1 MARRTQSD
9 LQPVTRERIL
19 SVAASLMAERGYRGT
34 NLNDVASALD
44 VTRQALYHHFR
55 NKQAILA
62 SIFHLL
68 FDRLLESAERVEDL
82 PDATRFRSLFSVYI
96 DVILED
102 TAIAAVAVNEYREL
116 LDPDRHAMQKARQR
130 YFELLENSYA
140 AGVAAGTLLDLPPR
154 MAVRVAIGTVNWATR
169 WYRPGGPASP
179 GRARGYI
186 EQIVFAGIERSPSA

>member
-1 MARRTQSD
+1 MARRTEDD

-19 SVAASLMAERGYRGT
+19 TVAAALMAQRGYRGT
-34 NLNDVASALD
+34 NLNDVAGALD

-55 NKQAILA
+55 NKQAILS

-68 FDRLLESAERVEDL
+68 FDRLLESAEQVDAF
-82 PDATRFRSLFSVYI
+82 PAATRFRELFSVYI

-130 YFELLENSYA
+130 YFELLENSYS
-140 AGVAAGTLLDLPPR
+140 AGVAAGTLLDIPPR
-154 MAVRVAIGTVNWATR
+154 VAVRVAIGTVNWATR
-169 WYRPGGPASP
+169 WYRPDGPASP
-179 GRARGYI
+179 ERTRSYI
-186 EQIVFAGIERSPSA
+186 EQIVFTGIERADPH